1 MDVALSLWVN
11 NIWPSILA
19 GSFALLVVML
29 IMWLF
34 SIWGSSLSSTLRFKL
49 LELPLI
55 KAFLVFLGLNL
66 GGLQVSWYTVTF
78 IYGWGVV
85 CFVYRW
91 ISYEK
96 FKTEVLL
103 SEKVHDYKTQNL
115 KYMVSEIADKVNCHP
130 PKLIVVNDY
139 YPSPFVLGFFDPLL
153 VLPVHLVESLNE
165 DEIES
170 LLAHEIA
177 HITRWDNLYIWQAV
191 LFRDIMF
198 FNPVVLLIYNWLL
211 KEKEKNCDDLAI
223 SITGKPIQFAEML
236 LKVYTLMKEKFAART
251 ILTNTIMQSLVGST
265 SLFSERVE
273 RIVRLPK
280 DYFLV
285 TPERHLLYY
294 IKICVVIFVTVA
306 LFSVNLFG

>member
-1 MDVALSLWVN
+1 MDVAVSLLVN

-19 GSFALLVVML
+19 SAFALLVVLFVMA
-29 IMWLF
+29 LF
-34 SIWGSSLSSTLRFKL
+34 SIRGSSLSSNLRFKL

-55 KAFLVFLGLNL
+55 KAFLVLLGLNL
-66 GGLQVSWYTVTF
+66 GGLKVSWYTVLF

-85 CFVYRW
+85 CFIYRW
-91 ISYEK
+91 ITYEK

-103 SEKVHDYKTQNL
+103 SEKVNDEKTQQLEKMVDNL
-115 KYMVSEIADKVNCHP
+115 SATVNSPP
-130 PKLIVVNDY
+130 PKLLVVNDY
-139 YPSPFVLGFFDPLL
+139 YPSPFVLGFFNPML
-153 VLPVHLVESLNE
+153 VLPAHLAENLGY
-165 DEIES
+165 DELKS

-177 HITRWDNLYIWQAV
+177 HIARWDNLYIWQAV

-198 FNPVVLLIYNWLL
+198 FNPVVIFIYHMLL

-223 SITGKPIQFAEML
+223 SITGKPVEFAEML
-236 LKVYTLMKEKFAART
+236 LKVYTLMKKKFAAKT

-280 DYFLV
+280 DYFVV
-285 TPERHLLYY
+285 TPRRQFMYY
-294 IKICVVIFVTVA
+294 IKICIVIFVTVA
-306 LFSVNLFG
+306 LFSINIFG